1 MKKITLSN
9 KEVSMREPK
18 VRDMVALDDISGEAH
33 KEVMLI
39 VNLAQLPEDEVMDM
53 GVKDYRKLQ
62 KVAQGFLA

>member
-1 MKKITLSN
+1 METIKLSN
-9 KEVSMREPK
+9 KDVTMREPK
-18 VRDMVALDDISGEAH
+18 VRDMVALDDVSGETQ

-39 VNLAQLPEDEVMDM
+39 VSLAQLPEEEVLDM